1 LLKKVD
7 WAPELK
13 GFAEQL
19 GYARTWG
26 PYSDGPAPIGAM
38 WNATGRAFS
47 AALSGQRSEQDA
59 AEELVQAVS
68 KLMKARGQ

>member
-1 LLKKVD
+1 MQ
-7 WAPELK
+7 

-47 AALSGQRSEQDA
+47 AALSGQRTEQQA
-59 AEELVQAVS
+59 AEELLDNVA
-68 KLMKARGQ
+68 KLMKTRGQ

>member
-1 LLKKVD
+1 
-7 WAPELK
+7 
-13 GFAEQL
+13 
-19 GYARTWG
+19 
-26 PYSDGPAPIGAM
+26 M